1 MTVIPADVHYAIRT
15 WLRNPGFTAAAIVT
29 LALGIGANTTMF
41 SIVNATLLRRLPFPE
56 VEQLATIWRGPVDNP
71 QQLNVGIET
80 MFSCCGLSTGP
91 RQIVA
96 SCSTSG
102 NGSRLS
108 NVALTMENIVVFAP
122 MPSASVTIA
131 AAVKP
136 GFRNQVRIA

>member
-1 MTVIPADVHYAIRT
+1 MYYFFFQAEDGIRDVA
-15 WLRNPGFTAAAIVT
+15 VT
-29 LALGIGANTTMF
+29 GVQTCALPICQ
-41 SIVNATLLRRLPFPE
+41 SR
-56 VEQLATIWRGPVDNP
+56 
-71 QQLNVGIET
+71 NVGIET